1 MRKNNDF
8 NLNKDSSQD
17 HWINELSNSNDFISF
32 KTASDPEVDN
42 IYSIYFFRTLI
53 MSEIMHK
60 QVLPLLTKNLSLV
73 ELKALIPIEQL
84 TITSDASKIKS
95 KLLQGHMAIQFG
107 DPDSECLLVNIAN
120 HQSRTIGP
128 PLMEATTLGPQI
140 GFVEDLDV
148 NINLIRKKLPIP
160 DLYVKEVVVGKL
172 SKTSVAIVYLHEI
185 ADEENINTITQRIK
199 DIQYDIIADSSF
211 ISSMI
216 GDNTNSIF
224 PLSIPTER
232 IDRAVAGLV
241 EGKIVV
247 VVDGSPNVILAP
259 AVIDE
264 TFIAMEDYYVNWVL
278 ATFFRL
284 LRMFGFALAIFI
296 TPFYVAIL
304 TYHYE
309 LIPPRLLESLVISRA
324 SVPFPPILEVLFLE
338 ITIELV
344 KEAGLRLPSKIGQT
358 LGIVGGIVIGQAVVE
373 AKLTSDILLIFVG
386 LGTLASYTSA
396 IYKFNNTIRFIKFPI
411 VIMAQLIG
419 LLGIVMGFIYLVTHL
434 LRLTSLGR
442 PYLGSYPFRR
452 TAFNDMWFRLP
463 FDKQQ
468 KRPTN
473 LRPSKRNRSTMDIKS
488 PGPPSDFDE

>member
-1 MRKNNDF
+1 MRKNDHF

-32 KTASDPEVDN
+32 KTASDTEVNN

-84 TITSDASKIKS
+84 TITSDAFKIKS
-95 KLLQGHMAIQFG
+95 KLLQGHMAIQLG

-128 PLMEATTLGPQI
+128 PLMEATTLGPQV

-148 NINLIRKKLPIP
+148 NLNLIRKKLPIP
-160 DLYVKEVVVGKL
+160 DLYVKEVEVGKL
-172 SKTSVAIVYLHEI
+172 SKTTVAIVYLNEI
-185 ADEENINTITQRIK
+185 ADEENINTITQRIN
-199 DIQYDIIADSSF
+199 DIQYDVIADSSF

-224 PLSIPTER
+224 PQSIPTER
-232 IDRAVAGLV
+232 VDRAVAGLA

-259 AVIDE
+259 ALIDE

-284 LRMFGFALAIFI
+284 LRMFGFVLAIFI

-309 LIPPRLLESLVISRA
+309 LIPPKLLESLVISRA
-324 SVPFPPILEVLFLE
+324 SVPFPPIIEVLFLE

-373 AKLTSDILLIFVG
+373 AKLTSNILLILVG

-396 IYKFNNTIRFIKFPI
+396 IYKFNNIIRFLKFPV
-411 VIMAQLIG
+411 VIMAQILG
-419 LLGIVMGFIYLVTHL
+419 LLGIFMGFVFLVTHL

-442 PYLGSYPFRR
+442 PYLGSYPFRK
-452 TAFNDMWFRLP
+452 TTIYDLWIRLP
-463 FDKQQ
+463 FAKQQ

-473 LRPSKRNRSTMDIKS
+473 LRASKLYRSTMDIKS